1 MNKDFLD
8 RLHLHMFA
16 ETAPTLNTNTTTQT
30 GAGKDLSPEMK
41 TYYDRVLIRTA
52 ESKLVH
58 DQFGQK
64 RPIPARS
71 GKTIEFRRFAS
82 LPKAMTPLTE
92 GVTPNGQ
99 SISVTAITATLSQ
112 YGGYV
117 VSSDLLELTA
127 IDNMLTE
134 ITKLLGR
141 QAGETSDAITR
152 EVLAGGTNVR
162 YAGGK
167 TSRANITATDV
178 LTVADIKKAVRDLK
192 TKNAE
197 TINGYYVA
205 IVHPDAVYDLWND
218 DEWVEAS
225 KYAGSEQ
232 IFKGEIGKMYG
243 VRFVETTE
251 AKIWEVDKSSG
262 QDGSNMLS
270 IYGTLILGANA
281 YGVTTLGGRGIETIV
296 KQKGSAGTSD
306 PLNQRSS
313 IGWKLLKTAKI
324 LVDEYMV
331 RIEHAATLPSDAN

>member
-1 MNKDFLD
+1 MNRDYLKK
-8 RLHLHMFA
+8 LHTQMFDV
-16 ETAPTLNTNTTTQT
+16 ELNTNTTTQT
-30 GAGKDLSPEMK
+30 RSGKDLSAEMK
-41 TYYDRVLIRTA
+41 TYYDKVLIRTA
-52 ESKLVH
+52 EAKLVH

-64 RPIPARS
+64 RPIPDRS

-82 LPKAMTPLTE
+82 LPKQMTPLTE
-92 GVTPNGQ
+92 GITPDGQ
-99 SISVTAITATLSQ
+99 SVSVTAITATLSQ

-127 IDNMLTE
+127 IDNMLQET
-134 ITKLLGR
+134 TKILGR

-167 TSRANITATDV
+167 TSRTNITAADV

-192 TKNAE
+192 AKNAE
-197 TINGYYVA
+197 TINGYYIA

-218 DEWVEAS
+218 DEWIEAS
-225 KYAGSEQ
+225 KYAGAEQ

-243 VRFVETTE
+243 VRFVESTE
-251 AKIWEVDKSSG
+251 AKIWEVGEDTKKVSV
-262 QDGSNMLS
+262 
-270 IYGTLILGANA
+270 YGTLVLGANA
-281 YGVTTLGGRGIETIV
+281 YGVTTLGGRGIEHIV
-296 KQKGSAGTSD
+296 KQKGSAGTGD

-331 RIEHAATLPSDAN
+331 RIEHSATLPSAAN

>member
-1 MNKDFLD
+1 MKEYLD
-8 RLHLHMFA
+8 RLHLHMFDA
-16 ETAPTLNTNTTTQT
+16 ALNTNTTTQT
-30 GAGKDLSPEMK
+30 GSGKDLSPEMK

-178 LTVADIKKAVRDLK
+178 LTVTDIKKAVRDLK

-218 DEWVEAS
+218 EEWIEAS

-251 AKIWEVDKSSG
+251 AKIWDVSDVSV
-262 QDGSNMLS
+262 
-270 IYGTLILGANA
+270 YGTLVLGANA
-281 YGVTTLGGRGIETIV
+281 YGVTTLGGRGIEHIV

>member
-1 MNKDFLD
+1 
-8 RLHLHMFA
+8 MFA
-16 ETAPTLNTNTTTQT
+16 ETAPTLNTNVTTQT

-218 DEWVEAS
+218 DEWIEAS

-251 AKIWEVDKSSG
+251 AKIWDVSEVSV
-262 QDGSNMLS
+262 
-270 IYGTLILGANA
+270 YGTLVLGANA
-281 YGVTTLGGRGIETIV
+281 YGVTTLGGRGIEHIV